1 MLTKYS
7 PFTKCS
13 AECGLGEK
21 IRVRIPQPPQKK
33 DEDLKRIIKLY
44 NKLASKRSRVS
55 SDEDQDED
63 EDDDGMGDFN
73 VREISDPEH
82 PCYEKDLI
90 NREICGERNRPC
102 ENDIYGMPRS

>member
-1 MLTKYS
+1 M
-7 PFTKCS
+7 
-13 AECGLGEK
+13 GEK

-44 NKLASKRSRVS
+44 NKLTSKKNRFSND
-55 SDEDQDED
+55 DEDGD
-63 EDDDGMGDFN
+63 EDDEDRDEMSDFN
-73 VREISDPEH
+73 VKEISDSDH

>member
-1 MLTKYS
+1 M
-7 PFTKCS
+7 
-13 AECGLGEK
+13 GEK
-21 IRVRIPQPPQKK
+21 IRVRIPKPPQKK

-44 NKLASKRSRVS
+44 NKLTSKRSRLS
-55 SDEDQDED
+55 NDDD
-63 EDDDGMGDFN
+63 EDDDDNDDEDGDEDGMSDFN
-73 VREISDPEH
+73 VKEISDSEH